1 MKKFSHYF
9 LPHPQ
14 THQKAHLLSWHFL
27 LIYLLLFMLLRV
39 GLDLVS
45 IYQPGVLGVAANI
58 NMQRVI
64 EETNRER
71 QQKGFPPLVENPN
84 LAAAARAKAANM
96 FEENYWAHFSPTGK
110 DPWGFITKSG
120 YKFVYAGE
128 NLAKNFQTS
137 EEVVQAWMNSSSH
150 RDNLLNSKYQEIG
163 IAVVDGTLQGQQTTL
178 VVQMFG
184 TPYTK
189 AAVPQSAPQTDLVGK
204 KVSLDMAP
212 AEVGPA
218 SQTKEPSQVVPN
230 REMVVAGSNIQSA
243 LSLNKPLI
251 DPVAL
256 TKTVSLI
263 FMGLISI
270 LLLLDLIILRRRGVF
285 RISSHHL
292 AHLSFLAVSGAAIL
306 ASNSGDILQGLTYLR

>member
-1 MKKFSHYF
+1 MKSLRHYL

-14 THQKAHLLSWHFL
+14 THQKCHLLSWHFL
-27 LIYLLLFMLLRV
+27 LIYLLLFVLLRV
-39 GLDLVS
+39 GLDLIS

-58 NMQRVI
+58 NIQRVI

-71 QQKGFPPLVENPN
+71 QQKGLSPLTENPN

-110 DPWGFITKSG
+110 DPWGFITKAG

-137 EEVVQAWMNSSSH
+137 EEVVSAWMNSPSH
-150 RDNLLNSKYQEIG
+150 RDNILNSKYQEIG
-163 IAVVDGTLQGQQTTL
+163 IAVVDGTLQGQQLTL

-189 AAVPQSAPQTDLVGK
+189 TASAPVPTSRTDSVGK
-204 KVSLDMAP
+204 QVSLDLSP
-212 AEVGPA
+212 AEVGPS
-218 SQTKEPSQVVPN
+218 SQTQSPGVPS

-243 LSLNKPLI
+243 LSLNKPVI
-251 DPVAL
+251 DPTAL
-256 TKTVSLI
+256 TKTITLS
-263 FMGLISI
+263 FMALISV
-270 LLLLDLIILRRRGVF
+270 LLFVDWIVLRRRGVF

-292 AHLSFLAVSGAAIL
+292 AHLSFLAVGGAAVL
-306 ASNSGDILQGLTYLR
+306 ASNSGDILQGLTYIR